1 MYLQNQ
7 FAKLKNISVNT
18 RLLVTYILNVF
29 DWVCT
34 TVFVNMFGTE
44 IEGNTLMRYAF
55 ENGLVNAY
63 KLIGVAILCAI
74 LYYFKDKYTK
84 LVNISSWIVFSVYSA
99 LAIYHLVIIMKLLT
113 IFL

>member
-1 MYLQNQ
+1 MYLQNKLI
-7 FAKLKNISVNT
+7 KLKSISIKT
-18 RLLVTYILNVF
+18 RLLTTYILNIF

-44 IEGNTLMRYAF
+44 IEGNALMRSAF

>member
-1 MYLQNQ
+1 MQNKII
-7 FAKLKNISVNT
+7 KLKNISVNT

-44 IEGNTLMRYAF
+44 IEGNTLMRSAF

-63 KLIGVAILCAI
+63 KLIGVAILCAF
-74 LYYFKDKYTK
+74 LYYFKDKYAK
-84 LVNISSWIVFSVYSA
+84 LVNISSWLVFGVYSA